1 MTEAPQYPVG
11 ALQVDEKEI
20 LQRKD
25 ELISQIEQAPGL
37 LRQTLQG
44 LTEEQLNTKY
54 KNWSIKQIVNHL
66 ADSHVNSYVR
76 FRWTLTEATPTIKAY
91 DENLLSDLPD
101 AKNGNLEPSLTMLD
115 GIHQRWV
122 RLLHSMTDEQF
133 GKAFIHPDGRTIT
146 LTRALGIYAWHCR
159 HHTGQVLWLREN
171 RFC

>member
-1 MTEAPQYPVG
+1 
-11 ALQVDEKEI
+11 
-20 LQRKD
+20 
-25 ELISQIEQAPGL
+25 
-37 LRQTLQG
+37 LQG

-91 DENLLSDLPD
+91 DENLWSDLPD

-122 RLLHSMTDEQF
+122 RLFRSMTDEQF